1 MPEIVQTF
9 EALGFEHNYE
19 IILNSI
25 TRDPHR
31 VEITLR
37 RMIERRVE
45 AVAVLSLDN
54 EDANMAFRAL
64 LDFVEFGA
72 KRRPRHD
79 YPIRPYLVLRRS
91 TGLAPERDGQTRPA
105 Q

>member
-1 MPEIVQTF
+1 MLEIVQTF
-9 EALGFEHNYE
+9 ETLGFEHNYE

-54 EDANMAFRAL
+54 EDYSIEFFNQRSVPVVV
-64 LDFVEFGA
+64 LDIEAGDRYDKLSILTTSKVSA
-72 KRRPRHD
+72 RLCS
-79 YPIRPYLVLRRS
+79 I
-91 TGLAPERDGQTRPA
+91 
-105 Q
+105 